1 MTTLFYIPYIIT
13 NIVQMIRIPS
23 IRKKKPVYKNTL
35 PNQLLA
41 LPNADKAFHEEWDD
55 KRDMLN
61 IPHPFRA
68 VLLGPP
74 NTGKSTTVKN
84 MVIRQEPPFEEICV
98 IHCDAEHTKE
108 YDDLGDDVK
117 MMSLIPAPQ
126 DWEGLKK
133 TLVIIDD
140 LELKTLPKDQKRNL
154 DRLFGYVST
163 HKNIS
168 VCLCSQDPFNVPPIV
183 RRCSNLWVLWKCN
196 DIDSMSI
203 CARKT
208 GLKSDAFN
216 SIFNDLL
223 LNKRDSLWID
233 LTNKTPYG
241 MRKNGYTLIHKKD
254 GEDSRKEELKRD
266 KYLEDGRGST
276 ET

>member
-1 MTTLFYIPYIIT
+1 MKSK
-13 NIVQMIRIPS
+13 NI
-23 IRKKKPVYKNTL
+23 KYNNTL
-35 PNQLLA
+35 PKKLLA
-41 LPNADKAFHEEWDD
+41 LPNADKAFHEEWND
-55 KRDMLN
+55 KRDFLN

-68 VLLGPP
+68 VFLGPP

-84 MVIRQEPPFEEICV
+84 IVLREEPAFQEIFV
-98 IHCDAEHTKE
+98 IHCDSEHTKE
-108 YDDLGDDVK
+108 YDDLGDDIK
-117 MMSLIPAPQ
+117 MMSTIPAPE

-133 TLVIIDD
+133 SLVIIDD

-196 DIDSMSI
+196 DLDSMSV

-208 GLKSDAFN
+208 GLKSEAFN
-216 SIFNDLL
+216 SIFNDLML
-223 LNKRDSLWID
+223 DKRDSLWLD
-233 LTNKTPYG
+233 LTNKSPAP
-241 MRKNGYTLIHKKD
+241 MRKNGYTIIHKKD
-254 GEDSRKEELKRD
+254 GEDTLKQELKKD
-266 KYLEDGRGST
+266 KYSQDDIDD
-276 ET
+276 